1 MLMNLHL
8 RRTTMALE
16 RTLLPPIKAAQYL
29 GIPIQYFRRAVRAG
43 VLPDRVVLKVGRRK
57 RLIDVTQRDAIV
69 EALSR
74 WNPEGYLD
82 DDREAR
88 LKRIVEGGE

>member
-1 MLMNLHL
+1 MQK
-8 RRTTMALE
+8 
-16 RTLLPPIKAAQYL
+16 TLLPPTKAALAL
-29 GIPIQYFRRAVRAG
+29 GLPVHYFRRAVRAG

-74 WNPEGYLD
+74 WNPEGCPD

-88 LKRIVEGGE
+88 IHRIVGGWK